1 MIWSAFIIGVL
12 GSLHCLGMCGPI
24 ALALSVTPGKN
35 RYIAII
41 LYNIG
46 RIITYGFFGLLFGS
60 FGSLF
65 IMAGLQ
71 QFLSITAGVSL
82 LFLVM
87 LSLVGNSNSITIE
100 PLNKIMSSL
109 KITLGYYLKKH
120 FFSSFFII
128 GLLNGLLPC
137 GLVYM
142 AVIGAIATGSALSG
156 SYYMMLFGL
165 GTVPAMFLIG
175 VFKIFIPI
183 LWRLKLLKILPVT
196 ISLVGVM
203 LIVRGLNIG
212 IPYLSPEI
220 SSENPDAS
228 HCCVKTKCP

>member
-35 RYIAII
+35 RYVAII

-87 LSLVGNSNSITIE
+87 LSLVGNSNSVTIE

-109 KITLGYYLKKH
+109 KITLGYYLKKR

>member
-35 RYIAII
+35 RYVAII

-87 LSLVGNSNSITIE
+87 LSLVGNSNSVTIE

-109 KITLGYYLKKH
+109 KITLGYYLKKR

-183 LWRLKLLKILPVT
+183 LWRLKLLKILPFT